1 MKLVQLVSYFK
12 NGGSFDEFCHSQSLD
27 QESEVI
33 EIYMKKPLKLE
44 GDLAFFE
51 IENTEGR
58 VEYTHENVEYSNL
71 FDFYYFLDVIEDS
84 SSNKSLTNEEIAKI
98 LYDYAINDA

>member
-12 NGGSFDEFCHSQSLD
+12 NEGSFEEFCQSQSLD

-33 EIYMKKPLKLE
+33 EIYMKKPLKLD
-44 GDLAFFE
+44 GNITFFA

-84 SSNKSLTNEEIAKI
+84 NSNKSLTNERIARI